1 MSINGRD
8 VGVLGAGALAL
19 SACVAVTAVMLLV
32 FAPPHPWQALHD
44 WLQFVP
50 LPGLVVFAAS
60 RSGMFKERP
69 WLLLLV
75 GPLAFV
81 VGALGLLLTHSI
93 LFAPAILARKHKV
106 RDLAHGTY
114 Y

>member
-8 VGVLGAGALAL
+8 IGVVGAGAVAL
-19 SACVAVTAVMLLV
+19 TACAAVTAVMLLV
-32 FAPPHPWQALHD
+32 FAPAHPWQAVQD

-60 RSGMFKERP
+60 RSGIFGKRP

-75 GPLAFV
+75 GPLAFAIA
-81 VGALGLLLTHSI
+81 ALGVLLTHSI
-93 LFAPAILARKHKV
+93 LFAPAILARRPTV
-106 RDLAHGTY
+106 RSLANGAHY
-114 Y
+114 